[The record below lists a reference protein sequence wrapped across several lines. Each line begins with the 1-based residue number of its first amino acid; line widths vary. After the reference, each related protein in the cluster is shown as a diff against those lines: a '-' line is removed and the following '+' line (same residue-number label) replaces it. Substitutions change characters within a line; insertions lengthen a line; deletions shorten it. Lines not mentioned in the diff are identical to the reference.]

1 MSFRRLVEMCDS
13 NIRQEIGDFY
23 FISKSRMD
31 NLISNL
37 EQGAKRISELTE
49 IIAKQQEQIKELQSQ
64 YVKEYLDEVR
74 KQEESDE

>member
-49 IIAKQQEQIKELQSQ
+49 IISKQQEQIKELQSQ
-64 YVKEYLDEVR
+64 YFKEYLDEVR